1 MFKNSQKVLACW
13 LLLLA
18 ESAITVGASFLDY
31 HVFGI
36 LISSRACEV
45 FDAPEREKNLLYFRH
60 QSKVGKCRNLTR
72 LLMPLRPRACFFC
85 KLQKLPFIVPRSL
98 LPPF

>member
-1 MFKNSQKVLACW
+1 MFKNSQEVLACL

-36 LISSRACEV
+36 LISSRTCEV
-45 FDAPEREKNLLYFRH
+45 FDAPKREKNLLYFRN
-60 QSKVGKCRNLTR
+60 QSTVGKSRDLTR
-72 LLMPLRPRACFFC
+72 LLMPLRPRACSFC
-85 KLQKLPFIVPRSL
+85 KLQKSPFIVPRSL